1 MDTRHQGSGYP
12 RGMSCLRT
20 SRSVG
25 PRVTVWLR
33 FEGTRKEVSRD
44 GVGLALLK
52 TNIDSAFEL

>member
-1 MDTRHQGSGYP
+1 
-12 RGMSCLRT
+12 MSCLRT